1 MTVALRLDPDAPAWA
16 AGWAARAGLEL
27 GSVGVL
33 VRFLVDPSIPDRPRG
48 PHAVGTRADEFVLHV
63 QGDPFAPSALEVR
76 GRTPAALRRASVAV
90 ARVLDGEGWTGG
102 TTTQG
107 PAFAVRGLLEGFYG
121 PPWSHD
127 ARLRMIDD
135 AADLGL
141 THVFVAPKDEEGQR
155 QHWSEPLAAD
165 ATARLAELVSRAER
179 EQVRLMCAVSPGL
192 SIVWSSDE
200 HLEALVARFRQLHDI
215 GVRDAALFLDDIPAT
230 LASPADRAA
239 YPDVA
244 TAHADLAAR
253 WARRLW
259 QDDPSWRLAVCPM
272 EYHGRGD
279 EAYLETIAASLPAPV
294 DLMWTGREIC
304 SRTLDLMDGATF
316 WRATGRPP
324 LWWDNYPVNDL
335 AMRDRLHIGPLIGR
349 DRHLHRVSAGL
360 FANAMDLAECT
371 RIPLATIADYLW
383 DPEGY
388 DAESSWERS
397 LRRVAGDAWQEVR
410 ELADNVRS
418 SCLPDD
424 ESPRL
429 AAVLLEA
436 AMARRAGDLDG
447 SRALLADAAARIDDV
462 ASLLRTSHL
471 ANERLRTEIAPW
483 VEAYARGADDLR
495 AAASV
500 TGTGDAV
507 ARRSVLERRRLV
519 GFHGAQ
525 VFGDVLDAFLTDLV
539 DDPAQT

>member
-1 MTVALRLDPDAPAWA
+1 MTVSIRIGPDAPAWVD
-16 AGWAARAGLEL
+16 GWASRAGLAIDE
-27 GSVGVL
+27 SGVP
-33 VRFLVDPSIPDRPRG
+33 VRFAVDPSIASRPG
-48 PHAVGTRADEFVLHV
+48 SPAVGTRSEEYVLLV
-63 QGDPFAPSALEVR
+63 DGDAGAPSALEIR
-76 GRTPAALRRASVAV
+76 GRTEIALRRASVA
-90 ARVLDGEGWTGG
+90 ASRVLSGEAWPHRA
-102 TTTQG
+102 TTQG

-121 PPWSHD
+121 PPWSHES
-127 ARLRMIDD
+127 RLRMIDD

-141 THVFVAPKDEEGQR
+141 THVFIAPKDEEGQR
-155 QHWSEPLAAD
+155 QHWSEPLD
-165 ATARLAELVSRAER
+165 ASAVTRLSELVARARR

-200 HLEALVARFRQLHDI
+200 HLQLLVARFRQLHEI
-215 GVRDAALFLDDIPAT
+215 GVRDAALFLDDIPPT
-230 LASPADRAA
+230 LAHPDDRSA

-244 TAHADLAAR
+244 SAHADLASR
-253 WARRLW
+253 WARALW
-259 QDDPSWRLAVCPM
+259 SVDPSWRLAVCPM

-279 EAYLETIAASLPAPV
+279 EAYLETIAAALPSPV

-304 SRTLDLMDGATF
+304 SRTLDLMDGANF
-316 WRATGRPP
+316 WRTAGRPP

-335 AMRDRLHIGPLIGR
+335 AMRDRLHVGPLLGR

-371 RIPLATIADYLW
+371 RIPLGTVADYLW

-388 DAESSWERS
+388 DPESSWERS
-397 LRRVAGDAWQEVR
+397 LRRVAGDAWPEVR

-429 AAVLLEA
+429 AAVLLDA
-436 AMARRAGDLDG
+436 AQRRRAGDTAG
-447 SRALLADAAARIDDV
+447 STAVLEAAASRIDDV
-462 ASLLRTSHL
+462 AALLRSPHL
-471 ANERLRTEIAPW
+471 TNERLRAELSPW

-495 AAASV
+495 AAARA
-500 TGTGDAV
+500 TGDDDDG
-507 ARRSVLERRRLV
+507 ARRALLDRRRLV

-525 VFGDVLDAFLTDLV
+525 VFGDVIDAFLTDLV
-539 DDPAQT
+539 DDPAQN